1 MRVIIQR
8 VNEARVKV
16 HNETIGQI
24 QQGYLIFL
32 GISKDDTEKDIEYLV
47 NKIKLLR
54 IFEDNQGKMN
64 KNIFEK
70 KGEILLVSQFT
81 LYADCR
87 KGNRPSYDKAAKP
100 DIALNLY
107 NKFYQKL
114 SETGL
119 KLEQGQFG
127 AIMDVELCNNGP
139 VTIILDSNKLL

>member
-107 NKFYQKL
+107 NKFYEKL